1 MAWDE
6 IPDSWTATAMLR
18 NMAADHLG
26 PDKSFDGPLD
36 EETRERMVVLAIL
49 GHLEVAEKV
58 ATIGRLIQQII
69 ELLPQGSDGRP
80 DARDV

>member
-1 MAWDE
+1 MAWED

-18 NMAADHLG
+18 NMAVDRLG

-36 EETRERMVVLAIL
+36 DETRDRMVVLAIL

-58 ATIGRLIQQII
+58 ASISRLVQQII
-69 ELLPQGSDGRP
+69 ELLPDTAEGD
-80 DARDV
+80 